1 MKYRYIALLLGLL
14 LALTACGESAAPVSA
29 EPAPEPETFGAAEI
43 GSAPEQAAETT
54 DLPASAAGAPEAT
67 PEPETGSFTEGHT
80 EGSTEGPVEAE
91 NLDGQALLSAIL
103 SEYQDGYAYDPLSAG
118 YFWRAVGYLAGH
130 GGGTVEDGRVT
141 LTEEQLDALVIALF
155 GPYEEQYPSLSEED
169 PFVTEEYV
177 DGQTVYTV
185 ITTGPFHYTANKGQ
199 PEPQGDGTY
208 RCRVELLRDGAVQ
221 TAYTVT
227 LADYPEGVSGA
238 FTYCITGL
246 EPA

>member
-14 LALTACGESAAPVSA
+14 LALTACGESVASVSA

-43 GSAPEQAAETT
+43 GSTPEQAAKTT
-54 DLPASAAGAPEAT
+54 DLPASDAGAPEAT
-67 PEPETGSFTEGHT
+67 PEPETASFTEV
-80 EGSTEGPVEAE
+80 SAEGPVEAE
-91 NLDGQALLSAIL
+91 NLDEEALLSAIL
-103 SEYQDGYAYDPLSAG
+103 SEYEDGYPYDPMSAG

-130 GGGTVEDGRVT
+130 SGGTVEEGQVK
-141 LTEEQLDALVIALF
+141 LTEEELDALVTALF
-155 GPYEEQYPSLSEED
+155 GSYEDQYPSLSEED

-177 DGQTVYTV
+177 NGRYVYTV
-185 ITTGPFHYTANKGQ
+185 TAMEPFAYTVDRSE
-199 PEPQGDGTY
+199 PEPQGDGAY

-221 TAYTVT
+221 TAYTVILT
-227 LADYPEGVSGA
+227 DYPAGSSGA